1 MIVPAVSLRP
11 VSDIPLVFIL
21 ENFIISFQSRN
32 DMGSQET
39 TDARNIRESFLLFC
53 CLKAGRHIRIQQ
65 HSQERKEGGE
75 RLQKVGWLDQDCNK
89 CGRQLNSWDAR
100 LSKTLAYKYTCC
112 ESCIAG
118 EYDMS
123 AERLRDR
130 MENYFG
136 MRPCQGL

>member
-1 MIVPAVSLRP
+1 M
-11 VSDIPLVFIL
+11 
-21 ENFIISFQSRN
+21 N
-32 DMGSQET
+32 
-39 TDARNIRESFLLFC
+39 ARNIGEVIPAFLLPESRRAY
-53 CLKAGRHIRIQQ
+53 KDRTYIQG
-65 HSQERKEGGE
+65 RKEGE
-75 RLQKVGWLDQDCNK
+75 KLLKKVKWLDQDCNK

-100 LSKTLAYKYTCC
+100 LSKTLAYKYPCC
-112 ESCIAG
+112 ESCIAA

>member
-1 MIVPAVSLRP
+1 
-11 VSDIPLVFIL
+11 
-21 ENFIISFQSRN
+21 
-32 DMGSQET
+32 MGSQET

>member
-11 VSDIPLVFIL
+11 VSDIPLVLFWKIL
-21 ENFIISFQSRN
+21 LSLFRAG
-32 DMGSQET
+32 MTRVHRKLRTPG
-39 TDARNIRESFLLFC
+39 IRKSFLLFC
-53 CLKAGRHIRIQQ
+53 CLKAGRHIRIEQ
-65 HSQERKEGGE
+65 HSQGRKEGGE
-75 RLQKVGWLDQDCNK
+75 RLQKVRWLDQDCNK

-100 LSKTLAYKYTCC
+100 LSKTLAYKYPCC

>member
-11 VSDIPLVFIL
+11 VSDIPLVLFWKIL
-21 ENFIISFQSRN
+21 LSLFRAGMTRVHRKLRTPGIS
-32 DMGSQET
+32 
-39 TDARNIRESFLLFC
+39 ESHFCFFC
-53 CLKAGRHIRIQQ
+53 CLKAGRHIGIEQ
-65 HSQERKEGGE
+65 HLQGRKEGGE
-75 RLQKVGWLDQDCNK
+75 RLQKVRWLDQDCNK

-100 LSKTLAYKYTCC
+100 LSKTLAYKYPCC

>member
-1 MIVPAVSLRP
+1 MT
-11 VSDIPLVFIL
+11 LVHRKL
-21 ENFIISFQSRN
+21 WTL
-32 DMGSQET
+32 G
-39 TDARNIRESFLLFC
+39 IRESFLLFC

-65 HSQERKEGGE
+65 HSQGRKEGGE
-75 RLQKVGWLDQDCNK
+75 RLQKVRWLDQDCNK

-100 LSKTLAYKYTCC
+100 LSKTLAYKYPCC

>member
-11 VSDIPLVFIL
+11 VSDIPLVLFWKIL
-21 ENFIISFQSRN
+21 LSLFRAG
-32 DMGSQET
+32 MTRVHRKLRTPG
-39 TDARNIRESFLLFC
+39 IRKSFLLFC

-65 HSQERKEGGE
+65 HSQGRKEGGE
-75 RLQKVGWLDQDCNK
+75 RLQKVRWLDQDCNK

-100 LSKTLAYKYTCC
+100 LSKTLAYKYPCC